1 MTADWIP
8 DYQPHK
14 WEKEKAQFASW
25 SDGKRVL
32 APWKRARFFRWSR
45 EQHLFHIDTAQA
57 AKRKLRKDRLANPSP
72 ELIAAYRE
80 LRAAEDEFGGRLGCA
95 RGTDM
100 SDPQQVLALAHLL
113 RELPN
118 PSKDLPV
125 TAEPPL

>member
-1 MTADWIP
+1 M
-8 DYQPHK
+8 
-14 WEKEKAQFASW
+14 
-25 SDGKRVL
+25 
-32 APWKRARFFRWSR
+32 PWKRARFRRWSR
-45 EQHLFHIDTAQA
+45 EQHLSRIYNAQV
-57 AKRKLRKDRLANPSP
+57 AKRTLREDRMANPSP

-118 PSKDLPV
+118 PSKDRPV
-125 TAEPPL
+125 TAEPPS